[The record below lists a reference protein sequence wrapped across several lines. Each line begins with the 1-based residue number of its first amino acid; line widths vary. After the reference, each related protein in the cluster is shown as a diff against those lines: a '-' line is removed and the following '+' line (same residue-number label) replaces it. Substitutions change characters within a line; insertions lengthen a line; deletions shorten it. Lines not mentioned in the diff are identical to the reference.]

1 MSAGAKIRDYDC
13 IISFYYVYEVGVDSS
28 YLRHIDSSGLRRGFI
43 CHTGLAHVVHRW
55 VFTKDDLRS
64 VWKAIKSKD
73 GYSATMNDVN
83 DSDECVAPNEGLT
96 IWVKK
101 PCLCMLTIVVCMF
114 KGDCFAHIVEGCM
127 ILCAA
132 ETPIS
137 KNAPQ
142 VHWHPSAKGNLKQ
155 SYWWPCS
162 VSIGVIPQQLHLVAE
177 K

>member
-1 MSAGAKIRDYDC
+1 MT
-13 IISFYYVYEVGVDSS
+13 EVGLESS
-28 YLRHIDSSGLRRGFI
+28 YPRHIDSGGLGHGFI

-55 VFTKDDLRS
+55 AFTKDDLRS
-64 VWKAIKSKD
+64 VWKAIKIKD
-73 GYSATMNDVN
+73 GYSAKLNDAN
-83 DSDECVAPNEGLT
+83 DYDEPVALNEGLT
-96 IWVKK
+96 IWLKK
-101 PCLCMLTIVVCMF
+101 PCACMLTVVGVF

-127 ILCAA
+127 ILCAV

-137 KNAPQ
+137 KKAPQ